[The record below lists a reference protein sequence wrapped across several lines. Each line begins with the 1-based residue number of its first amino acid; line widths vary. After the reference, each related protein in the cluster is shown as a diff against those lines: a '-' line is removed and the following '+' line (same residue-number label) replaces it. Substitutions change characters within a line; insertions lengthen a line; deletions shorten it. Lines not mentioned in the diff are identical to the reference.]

1 MDVVQGGI
9 VDEDVLEYLQPNLEQ
24 LVIVGYRGDK
34 FPTWTRTA
42 ELLSTYQYLVSIALN
57 RLKRCERLPPLGLL
71 PSPKILNIYEMNV
84 IREVGSEFYGDTGT
98 FPSLQEFT
106 FWHMPNLERW
116 STEATLPGTEL
127 FPCLTYFDAKGCP
140 NLTPKPCLRS
150 WK

>member
-24 LVIVGYRGDK
+24 LVIVGHRGDK

-84 IREVGSEFYGDTGT
+84 I
-98 FPSLQEFT
+98 
-106 FWHMPNLERW
+106 
-116 STEATLPGTEL
+116 
-127 FPCLTYFDAKGCP
+127 
-140 NLTPKPCLRS
+140 
-150 WK
+150 